1 MQDVI
6 VKLVSV
12 FVDKA
17 LLEIQICF
25 VCHQL
30 DHQLVLL
37 DADQAVIVNME
48 PQINVFV
55 ILDTPETPTQGVRIL
70 NTKLVQISNAEIML
84 NAQWQLAYLNVYVKR
99 VILETHTTNV

>member
-6 VKLVSV
+6 VKLASV

-48 PQINVFV
+48 PRINVFA
-55 ILDTPETPTQGVRIL
+55 ILDTPETPTQDVRIL
-70 NTKLVQISNAEIML
+70 NTKLVPISNAEIMP
-84 NAQWQLAYLNVYVKR
+84 NAQWQLACLNVYVKR